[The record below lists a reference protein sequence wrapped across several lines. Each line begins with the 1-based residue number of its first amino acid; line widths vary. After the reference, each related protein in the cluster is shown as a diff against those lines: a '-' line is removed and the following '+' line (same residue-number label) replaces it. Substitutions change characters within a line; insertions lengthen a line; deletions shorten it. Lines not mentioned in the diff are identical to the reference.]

1 MVMRMR
7 FFFIMVMRI
16 AGGNVLNY
24 NENNNLSFYIFMSI
38 SNVTF
43 IMRFPHVNVNV
54 EKERKHIEGLNT
66 IYYKLK

>member
-1 MVMRMR
+1 MC
-7 FFFIMVMRI
+7 
-16 AGGNVLNY
+16 GGNVLNY
-24 NENNNLSFYIFMSI
+24 NDNNFFLFYVNILCFFCFGDEYALDM
-38 SNVTF
+38 TF